1 MLNEQQRR
9 SREKA
14 IFEAV
19 LSLGEQGQDLTA
31 LTVRQ
36 IAGAAGIG
44 KGTVYEYFSSKEEI
58 LRELTAYCLDSEMD
72 MLESVLTPCTTLTAA
87 EDAALTYL
95 ETLVRERIAVYQVV
109 AQAMRRSREPV
120 HQPVVTHVMGRLRSI
135 LYASRRFQVLVP
147 GILYA
152 LLDRLRAAGQL
163 KANVDNEYDV
173 FAIISACLTCT
184 VSITPCPSLHASM
197 GHVPQALG
205 YTRRLLDAALRGQ

>member
-14 IFEAV
+14 IYEAV

-36 IAGAAGIG
+36 IAEAAGIG

-109 AQAMRRSREPV
+109 AQALRRSREPV
-120 HQPVVTHVMGRLRSI
+120 HQPIVTHVMGRLRS
-135 LYASRRFQVLVP
+135 
-147 GILYA
+147 ILYA

-163 KANVDNEYDV
+163 KANVDNEYGV

-184 VSITPCPSLHASM
+184 VSITPCASLHASM
-197 GHVPQALG
+197 SHVPQALG

>member
-14 IFEAV
+14 IYEAV

-31 LTVRQ
+31 LTVQQ
-36 IAGAAGIG
+36 IAEAAGIG

-109 AQAMRRSREPV
+109 AQALRRSREPV
-120 HQPVVTHVMGRLRSI
+120 HQPIVTHVMGRLRE
-135 LYASRRFQVLVP
+135 
-147 GILYA
+147 ILYA

-163 KANVDNEYDV
+163 KANVDNEYGV

-197 GHVPQALG
+197 SHVPQALG
-205 YTRRLLDAALRGQ
+205 HTRRLLDAALRRQ

>member
-9 SREKA
+9 SKEKA

-36 IAGAAGIG
+36 IAEAAGIG

-58 LRELTAYCLDSEMD
+58 LRELTAYCFDSEMD
-72 MLESVLTPCTTLTAA
+72 MLESVLEPCTTLTAA
-87 EDAALTYL
+87 EDAAMTYL

-109 AQAMRRSREPV
+109 AQALRRSREPV

-135 LYASRRFQVLVP
+135 LYA
-147 GILYA
+147 

-163 KANVDNEYDV
+163 KANVDNEYGV
-173 FAIISACLTCT
+173 FAIISACLT
-184 VSITPCPSLHASM
+184 
-197 GHVPQALG
+197 
-205 YTRRLLDAALRGQ
+205 

>member
-1 MLNEQQRR
+1 M
-9 SREKA
+9 
-14 IFEAV
+14 
-19 LSLGEQGQDLTA
+19 
-31 LTVRQ
+31 
-36 IAGAAGIG
+36 
-44 KGTVYEYFSSKEEI
+44 YEYFSSKEEI

-109 AQAMRRSREPV
+109 AQALRRSREPV
-120 HQPVVTHVMGRLRSI
+120 HQPIVTHVMGRLRS
-135 LYASRRFQVLVP
+135 
-147 GILYA
+147 ILYA

-163 KANVDNEYDV
+163 KANVDNEYGV

-197 GHVPQALG
+197 SHVPQALG
-205 YTRRLLDAALRGQ
+205 YTHRLLDAALRGQ